1 MMSERR
7 IEANRRN
14 ARKSTGPR
22 TTEGRARVSRNA
34 RKHGLAISIVL
45 DEKWSPM
52 VQQLARALAGENPS
66 AERLEVA
73 RHAAEAQLEIL
84 RARAC
89 RALLA
94 EKKIRGPKTKIMST
108 LKRYEA
114 RAWSRRSRM
123 FEILVSK

>member
-1 MMSERR
+1 MMSKQR
-7 IEANRRN
+7 IKANRRN

-22 TTEGRARVSRNA
+22 TAEGRARVSRNA

-45 DEKWSPM
+45 DEKWAPM
-52 VQQLARALAGENPS
+52 VERLARALAGENPS
-66 AERLEVA
+66 DERLEIA
-73 RHAAEAQLEIL
+73 RHASEAHLEIL

-94 EKKIRGPKTKIMST
+94 EGKISGPKIMPT
-108 LKRYEA
+108 LRRYEA

-123 FEILVSK
+123 FKKLVEE

>member
-14 ARKSTGPR
+14 AQESTGPR

-34 RKHGLAISIVL
+34 RKHGLAVSIVL
-45 DEKWSPM
+45 DEKWSSM
-52 VQQLARALAGENPS
+52 VERLASALAGENPS
-66 AERLEVA
+66 AERLQIA
-73 RHAAEAQLEIL
+73 CYAAEAELEIL

-94 EKKIRGPKTKIMST
+94 EKKIRGPKIMAT

-123 FEILVSK
+123 FEILAS